1 MCGPPC
7 LAGSEV
13 PVEPELRRQILHA
26 VRQNLQ
32 TDALLGATEVPIPK
46 QPDRSAKPTPTP
58 RDQKSPLPRRPRL
71 VGPNE
76 PEKARRLEALFQEHL
91 SGCRKCSL
99 AKDRNTVVF
108 GEGSPAAQLV
118 FVGEAP
124 GEDED
129 LQGIP
134 FVGRAG
140 QLLTRIILNGMKM
153 RREDVYICNII
164 KCRPPGNRNPSA
176 SEIFRCL
183 PFVERQLEI
192 IQPKVICALGAV
204 AAQALLNTDEP
215 IGRLRG
221 RWHDWRGIPMMVTYH
236 TAYLLRTPAAKPKVW
251 GDIKQVMARLAQ

>member
-1 MCGPPC
+1 MTDTFDHLARQVRRRLELEQQFGIEFDPGGAGAKKGSKKKEAPPSNGGGQTPYPDREPGRERDLDRVSGERAGQ
-7 LAGSEV
+7 LAGLEQ
-13 PVEPELRRQILHA
+13 EMIDCHA
-26 VRQNLQ
+26 CP
-32 TDALLGATEVPIPK
+32 LGAT
-46 QPDRSAKPTPTP
+46 RTN
-58 RDQKSPLPRRPRL
+58 L
-71 VGPNE
+71 
-76 PEKARRLEALFQEHL
+76 
-91 SGCRKCSL
+91 
-99 AKDRNTVVF
+99 VF
-108 GEGSPAAQLV
+108 GVGDPEARLV